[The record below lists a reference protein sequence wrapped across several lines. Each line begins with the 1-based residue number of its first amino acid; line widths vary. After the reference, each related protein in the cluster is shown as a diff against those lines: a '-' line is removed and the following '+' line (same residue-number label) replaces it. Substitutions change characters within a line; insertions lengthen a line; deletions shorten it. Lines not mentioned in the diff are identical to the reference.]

1 MNEIVST
8 QSKRIDAKDRIFPR
22 FLLDLP
28 SLPPDL
34 IELLRLLAL
43 EPER

>member
-8 QSKRIDAKDRIFPR
+8 QSKRIDAKDKVFLR

-34 IELLRLLAL
+34 IELLRSLAL